1 MLRTVTDGALKST
14 PPTITARPTPQ
25 EKRAFAALAAQRQ
38 ISESTLALIAIRAWL
53 NLQSPDLLPTPSS
66 SGPALDRI
74 TIRLRPGDRLAIRAR
89 AAERRMKDSGYIAA
103 LVRGHVAANP
113 PLTTASYSD
122 VGILDFGV
130 GYRAG
135 WLRGDVTVSWSAPTF
150 TGSTAAASPGVTA
163 RFDVIATLFNLY
175 VDLGNWYGVTPYVGG
190 GIGFS
195 WLHPSAFNSVS
206 LPSAIRGDTYD
217 FSWDVTAGVSYPLTR
232 QFLIDTSYRYLHMGT
247 PQSNLGT
254 ILLDYGSMDAHEFK
268 AGFRYM
274 ID

>member
-66 SGPALDRI
+66 SGAALDRI

-113 PLTTASYSD
+113 PLTTQE
-122 VGILDFGV
+122 L
-130 GYRAG
+130 
-135 WLRGDVTVSWSAPTF
+135 
-150 TGSTAAASPGVTA
+150 AA
-163 RFDVIATLFNLY
+163 LK
-175 VDLGNWYGVTPYVGG
+175 
-190 GIGFS
+190 
-195 WLHPSAFNSVS
+195 
-206 LPSAIRGDTYD
+206 
-217 FSWDVTAGVSYPLTR
+217 AGVSILAGVGQSLARISREAAQRGVMSRDLQQEFSRTR
-232 QFLIDTSYRYLHMGT
+232 ALVSEVERRM
-247 PQSNLGT
+247 
-254 ILLDYGSMDAHEFK
+254 HEF
-268 AGFRYM
+268 AQAALVAWESR

>member
-1 MLRTVTDGALKST
+1 MRHLSISAIVVASTCLLAPVAHAADLPIGGPSPYAVNEFVSNWYLRGDVGYQFSA
-14 PPTITARPTPQ
+14 
-25 EKRAFAALAAQRQ
+25 
-38 ISESTLALIAIRAWL
+38 
-53 NLQSPDLLPTPSS
+53 S
-66 SGPALDRI
+66 SG
-74 TIRLRPGDRLAIRAR
+74 
-89 AAERRMKDSGYIAA
+89 S
-103 LVRGHVAANP
+103 ANP
-113 PLTTASYSD
+113 PLTSASYSD
-122 VGILDFGV
+122 VGVLDFGV

-135 WLRGDVTVSWSAPTF
+135 WLRGDVTVSWSAPQF
-150 TGSTAAASPGVTA
+150 TGSTARSSPDVTT

-206 LPSAIRGDTYD
+206 LPSAIKGDTYD